1 MDRKPA
7 RTTLLEREITRRR
20 LLAGMALGGASLSL
34 PALLAACGAPTAS
47 PSPAQTAASPSSQ
60 AEASPSAGASTAA
73 ASPTPDPNAPKR
85 GGTFVM
91 AVGEDIPELDP
102 HGLQSLA
109 NLQMYEAPYR
119 RHPTE
124 YGKFL
129 PNLAESIE
137 SSADGLVHTIK
148 IRAGALFHDGSPV
161 DAAAMVFGLER
172 QAYPDNKYHN
182 GGPYW
187 AGWARGNPGV
197 VSKIEEV
204 DELTV
209 RITLSEP
216 VIDMDFVLADE
227 HGMGVINPDVIVAD
241 PEHFGQSPIG
251 AGTGPFKFE
260 ERVAGDHVTLV
271 RNEQY
276 WEPETPFLDKWI
288 LRVMPDPG
296 SRLLALKSGDIQ
308 MFDVSGPEIAQLSAD
323 PDVQLI
329 TVPPIFGSYISFDHN
344 DPITGDPKVREAISH
359 AIDIASIVG
368 ELSPFAKVTPTFGV
382 FPGMPGHRTD
392 LTWYAY
398 DPAKAKAV
406 LAEAGHPDGV
416 DLKLSFSTPP
426 VGLNHSILAQAIQGQ
441 LQAAGFRVELVQVD
455 GPTMFESGFGPPG
468 REEYPFQMALSLTGT
483 DGNSF
488 GMLTQWTS
496 ATNYAAKNPAY
507 MALFARMIKA
517 VDPDERL
524 GIYGEMQQQIFDD
537 VGYIPLAHSEVVR
550 AAAKNVRGLETAA
563 YHFRDVWLDG

>member
-1 MDRKPA
+1 
-7 RTTLLEREITRRR
+7 
-20 LLAGMALGGASLSL
+20 
-34 PALLAACGAPTAS
+34 
-47 PSPAQTAASPSSQ
+47 
-60 AEASPSAGASTAA
+60 
-73 ASPTPDPNAPKR
+73 
-85 GGTFVM
+85 M

-109 NLQMYEAPYR
+109 NLQMYEGPFR

-124 YGKFL
+124 YGKFV

-137 SSADGLVHTIK
+137 VSADGLVHTIK

-161 DAAAMVFGLER
+161 DAAAMIVGLER
-172 QAYPDNKYHN
+172 QAYPDNKFHN

-204 DELTV
+204 DTLTV

-227 HGMGVINPDVIVAD
+227 HGMGVINPDVIAAN

-260 ERVAGDHVTLV
+260 ERVAGDHVTLA

-276 WEPETPFLDKWI
+276 WEPEKPYLDKWI
-288 LRVMPDPG
+288 LKVMPDPG
-296 SRLLALKSGDIQ
+296 SRLLALKKGDIQ
-308 MFDVSGPEIAQLSAD
+308 LFDVSGPEIAQLTGD
-323 PDVQLI
+323 PEVQLI

-344 DPITGDPKVREAISH
+344 DKVTGDPKVRQAISH
-359 AIDIASIVG
+359 SIDIASIVS

-392 LTWYAY
+392 LTWYKY
-398 DPAKAKAV
+398 DPAEAKKV
-406 LAEAGHPDGV
+406 LADAGYPDGV

-426 VGLNHSILAQAIQGQ
+426 IGLNHSILAQAIQGQ
-441 LQAAGFRVELVQVD
+441 LQAAGFRVELAQVD

-468 REEYPFQMALSLTGT
+468 RKEYPFQMALSLTGT

-488 GMLTQWTS
+488 GMLAAWSS
-496 ATNYAAKNPAY
+496 ATNYAAKNPKF
-507 MALFARMIKA
+507 MELFGRMVKA
-517 VDPDERL
+517 VDVDERL
-524 GIYGEMQQQIFDD
+524 GIFGEMQQQIYDD

-563 YHFRDVWLDG
+563 YHFRDVWLDV